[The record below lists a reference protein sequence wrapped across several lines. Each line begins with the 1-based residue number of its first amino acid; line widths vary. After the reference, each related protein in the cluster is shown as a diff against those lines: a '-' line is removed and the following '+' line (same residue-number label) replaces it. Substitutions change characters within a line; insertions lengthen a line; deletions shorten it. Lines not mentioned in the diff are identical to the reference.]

1 MPRPYNY
8 CTQISERPMT
18 VPGIITTAHALSY
31 YQRLQEVTANNL
43 ANVSTDGF
51 KLDRLTASTQTG
63 NGYPTPVEKLDLSQG
78 QIHDTGR
85 DLDFALRG
93 PGYFTVQTPHGERL
107 TRSGSFHLDS
117 EGRIVDAQGDP
128 VTGNNGPIVVPPTGG
143 KVTVRGDGSIFIDG
157 TPTDQFRVTNVS
169 DPAQLTEEGAGQ
181 FSFTGKTTPT
191 TSATTTVQQGAIEQP
206 NSDAVTG
213 MIDLVSIQRA
223 YAANLDAIKA
233 MDGVLDT
240 VAGQVG
246 ATTP

>member
-1 MPRPYNY
+1 
-8 CTQISERPMT
+8 MT
-18 VPGIITTAHALSY
+18 VPGIITSAHALSY

-51 KLDRLTASTQTG
+51 KLDRLTSSTQG
-63 NGYPTPVEKLDLSQG
+63 EDGYPTPVEKLDLSQG

-85 DLDFALRG
+85 DLDVALRG

-107 TRSGSFHLDS
+107 SRGGSFHLDS
-117 EGRIVDAQGDP
+117 EGRIVDEQGDP
-128 VTGNNGPIVVPPTGG
+128 VMGNNGPIVVPPTGG
-143 KVTVRGDGSIFIDG
+143 KITVRADGSIFIDG
-157 TPTDQFRVTNVS
+157 TPTDQFKINNVS
-169 DPAQLTEEGAGQ
+169 DPSQLTEEGAGL
-181 FSFTGKTTPT
+181 FSFTGSTTPT
-191 TSATTTVQQGAIEQP
+191 TSATTTVQQGSIEQP

-213 MIDLVSIQRA
+213 MVDLVSIQRA

-240 VAGQVG
+240 VTGQVG